1 MVFLSHEHTARPVD
15 DQNMSVCDHCLGE
28 LSEAVL
34 EDAWYELEGA
44 YEVYG
49 IGRCRFVLFHCRM
62 AMLIGIALLAN
73 RKGVPPYGSG
83 IEAMVKDLGMPEL
96 MIDSCK
102 DIDRVGRYHFILRK
116 CEDEQQ
122 HAATI
127 LSKTLE
133 VFEWIRGELDN
144 V

>member
-1 MVFLSHEHTARPVD
+1 M
-15 DQNMSVCDHCLGE
+15 MSTIENGLGD
-28 LSEAVL
+28 LKEAVL

-62 AMLIGIALLAN
+62 AMLIGIALLTN
-73 RKGVPPYGSG
+73 RKGVPPSGSG
-83 IEAMVKDLGMPEL
+83 IEGIVRDLGMPEH
-96 MIDSCK
+96 IVDSCM

-116 CEDEQQ
+116 CEDEQH

-133 VFEWIRGELDN
+133 VFEWIRGELGK